1 MLRLPPFRYHRP
13 DTVQDAVS
21 LLAEYAES
29 AIPVSGGTDLIPNMK
44 HRLFTPAHLV
54 ALKGIGELK
63 GIREKDGELVIG
75 AAETLTDV
83 SLHPSVRLHFTA
95 LSEAAGRV
103 AGPQLRNSGTLGG
116 NLCLDSPFV
125 ADGIWNTIRE
135 PGEIVTR
142 IRMPLPEP
150 ELRTAYVKLRQR
162 QSIDFPLL
170 TVAVA
175 ADVDPENR
183 LRSLRGVVTALGA
196 RPKELTGWEELAEGE
211 VVTDEFI
218 GALAERAFRQCHP
231 LENLIGDAEW
241 RRAMV
246 PVHVT
251 RALRKLRK
259 TAGTHDRRSGGVA
272 RRSQRD
278 LRLSFEY
285 GSVGQPRTRV
295 RRREHHPAAVPR
307 GAPRPRSD
315 PRYSEK
321 ERLEHSS
328 RDGYEGASDQT
339 LEWPGRRRQG
349 GGDRDLLAGRG
360 QVSRAGELGRR
371 RG

>member
-13 DTVQDAVS
+13 DTVQNAVS
-21 LLAEYAES
+21 LLAEYAET

-63 GIREKDGELVIG
+63 GIREEDGELVIG
-75 AAETLTDV
+75 ATETLTDI
-83 SLHPSVRLHFTA
+83 SLHPSVRLHFMA
-95 LSEAAGRV
+95 LAEAAGHV

-116 NLCLDSPFV
+116 NLCLDTRCTYYNQSHFWRQALGFCLKKDGDVCHVTQVGKKCVAAHSADTPPVLMTLGAQVDISGAAGERRVLVRDFFV
-125 ADGIWNTIRE
+125 ADGIWNTSRE

-142 IRMPLPEP
+142 IRVPLPEP

-211 VVTDEFI
+211 VLTDELI
-218 GALAERAFRQCHP
+218 EALAERAFSQCHP

-246 PVHVT
+246 PVHVR
-251 RALRKLRK
+251 RALRKLR
-259 TAGTHDRRSGGVA
+259 H
-272 RRSQRD
+272 
-278 LRLSFEY
+278 
-285 GSVGQPRTRV
+285 
-295 RRREHHPAAVPR
+295 
-307 GAPRPRSD
+307 
-315 PRYSEK
+315 
-321 ERLEHSS
+321 
-328 RDGYEGASDQT
+328 
-339 LEWPGRRRQG
+339 
-349 GGDRDLLAGRG
+349 
-360 QVSRAGELGRR
+360 
-371 RG
+371 